1 MSSCILVTVESKTP
15 LKGIFI
21 QGRVLNATEP
31 IGTFVNI
38 PSETHLVKCSSVRIA
53 QIFEIVFVLISN
65 NEIDL

>member
-1 MSSCILVTVESKTP
+1 MTSCVLVTMESKTP

-38 PSETHLVKCSSVRIA
+38 PSETHLVKCSSVCIEK
-53 QIFEIVFVLISN
+53 IFETFFIWKSN
-65 NEIDL
+65 NKIDF